1 MIAYVFYRIGYF
13 FATFLPLKAAYGVA
27 IALSYAKYYLSPRDR
42 RAVISN
48 LLKILPREQHHQVN
62 SFAKQV
68 FVNFGKYLIE
78 FFRVKYLKKEDI
90 RKIMTISGLE
100 YIDEALKKGKGV
112 IIVAAHLDNW
122 ELGGVCMALLGY
134 PFVAV
139 ALPHRHPKVNAL
151 FNRQRERIG
160 AIVVP
165 SLGIALRRI
174 YEALHKN
181 QLVAL
186 VGDRVFSNNGKLMD
200 FLGEKKMM
208 PRGPAIL
215 ATRTGAAIIT
225 GFVARDEHD
234 HHTLTFS
241 RPLAQGLTE
250 DEYIEAYTRSIEAQI
265 RKYPTQWMMFREF
278 WKE

>member
-13 FATFLPLKAAYGVA
+13 FATFLPLRAAYGLATV
-27 IALSYAKYYLSPRDR
+27 LSYAKYYISPRDR
-42 RAVISN
+42 KAVIGN
-48 LLKILPREQHHQVN
+48 LLRILPVEEHGRVHAY
-62 SFAKQV
+62 AKQV
-68 FVNFGKYLIE
+68 FVCFGKYLIE
-78 FFRVKYLKKEDI
+78 FFRVKYLKKEDVG
-90 RKIMTISGLE
+90 KIMTIIGLE
-100 YIDEALKKGKGV
+100 YVDEALKRGKGV

-122 ELGGVCMALLGY
+122 ELGGICMALLGY

-139 ALPHRHPKVNAL
+139 ALPHRHRLVNAF

-160 AIVVP
+160 AVVVP

-186 VGDRVFSNNGKLMD
+186 VGDRVFSSNGKLMD
-200 FLGEKKMM
+200 FLGDKKMI

-225 GFVARDEHD
+225 GFVSRDEQD

-241 RPLAQGLTE
+241 RPLDQGLTE